1 VARYSPQ
8 SINRARGFSLLEIL
22 VAFTLLAL
30 AMGVLMQLFSRGVN
44 GASLADR
51 YARATMMAES
61 KLATIGVEE
70 EPREGDSR
78 GIFDDDYR
86 WQLSVK
92 PYVDAGLKDAAASLP
107 SPLDPDAQMRVRLYD
122 LALTV
127 SFTGDDRRER
137 SVTLKTLLM
146 AARK

>member
-1 VARYSPQ
+1 VARHSPQ
-8 SINRARGFSLLEIL
+8 GINRARGFSLLEIL

-70 EPREGDSR
+70 EAREGDSH
-78 GIFDDDYR
+78 GTFDDDYR

-92 PYVDAGLKDAAASLP
+92 PYVDAGLKDAATSLP

-127 SFTGDDRRER
+127 GFTGDDRRER

>member
-1 VARYSPQ
+1 M
-8 SINRARGFSLLEIL
+8 RARGFSLLEVL

-44 GASLADR
+44 GAGLADR
-51 YARATMMAES
+51 YARASMMAES
-61 KLATIGVEE
+61 KLATIGIEGE
-70 EPREGDSR
+70 LKEGDSR
-78 GIFDDDYR
+78 GKFDEEFN

-92 PYVDAGLKDAAASLP
+92 PYVETNLPATASLP
-107 SPLDPDAQMRVRLYD
+107 GPIDPEAQMRVRLYD

-127 SFTGDDRRER
+127 SFIGDDRRER

-146 AARK
+146 APKV